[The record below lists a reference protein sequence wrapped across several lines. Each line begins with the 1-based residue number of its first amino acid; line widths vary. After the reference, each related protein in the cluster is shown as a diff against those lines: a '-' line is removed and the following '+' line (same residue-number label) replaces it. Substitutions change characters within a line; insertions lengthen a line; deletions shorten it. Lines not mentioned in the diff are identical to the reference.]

1 MFKENKATKLL
12 LKRKLIFLCF
22 SKRGEKNKTKETK
35 QDKNKIKRLEVK
47 DSPCGNLLVP
57 HGARNCWR

>member
-22 SKRGEKNKTKETK
+22 SKRGKQNKTKETK
-35 QDKNKIKRLEVK
+35 QDKNKIKRLDVK
-47 DSPCGNLLVP
+47 DSPSGNLLLP
-57 HGARNCWR
+57 HGDRKV

>member
-12 LKRKLIFLCF
+12 LKKGTNFF
-22 SKRGEKNKTKETK
+22 VFFKRGKQNKTKETK

-47 DSPCGNLLVP
+47 DSPMASLCLPGN
-57 HGARNCWR
+57 GARNP